1 MISSLIWW
9 VLVVIDICLII
20 YTFWDHDN
28 RIYGNIITAGISSIL
43 AAVLSLFIVAGQVID
58 ETSVIVSKSMNTT
71 LNTTTIYTYA
81 KTQVVMQDTTMSYV
95 MAFIAIFMMIV
106 VVLLIIDARSEV
118 TQESMGD
125 E

>member
-1 MISSLIWW
+1 MISSLMWW

-20 YTFWDHDN
+20 YTFWDHEN

-58 ETSVIVSKSMNTT
+58 EAPVVVSKVMNST
-71 LNTTTIYTYA
+71 LNTTIVYTYA
-81 KTQVVMQDTTMSYV
+81 KTQVVMQDMTMSYFLGFV
-95 MAFIAIFMMIV
+95 AIFMMIV
-106 VVLLIIDARSEV
+106 VILLIVDARSEAHD
-118 TQESMGD
+118 ESI